1 MQRNCPE
8 FKQKKG
14 VVMKKITARQRCLSF
29 MLLLSVFLIAGCGG
43 GGDGFYYFPDTTKP
57 TVTLTVPAN
66 AATGIAA
73 TAKLTATFSEAMDP
87 STITATTFT
96 VKHGVTA
103 VAGTVSYSG
112 VTATF
117 TPASALLPN
126 TIYTATITTG
136 VKDLAG
142 NVLAGDHAWSFTTA
156 TSVTLVFPAIAAT
169 SGCVN
174 KSISATF
181 SNAMDPS
188 TITTATFTVATGVTG
203 VPGTVVYNAA
213 NKIATFT
220 PNSDLAFSTPYTA
233 TITTGVKDLT
243 GTALAENKVW
253 NFTTG
258 AALCSVIAPVNLDL
272 GAAAP
277 FGTFGSGAGI
287 TNSGINTIINGDLG
301 TTGAST
307 LITGFHDSHAVYTQT
322 TSNIGAVTGTIY
334 TATAPPG
341 SVPGVIAAAGV
352 LAAQT
357 AFDNLAPAALPGG
370 IDVSTISGGAGELG
384 GRTLAPGVYKSAPGT
399 YGITLGDLTL
409 DAAGDP
415 NAVWVFQMATT
426 LTVGIAGP
434 TGARSVNLI
443 NGAQAKNV
451 FWQVGSAATINA
463 AGGGTMAGTILSYAA
478 TSISTAGN
486 AAITTLE
493 GRALS
498 LSAVVSMVN
507 THINVPAP

>member
-1 MQRNCPE
+1 
-8 FKQKKG
+8 
-14 VVMKKITARQRCLSF
+14 
-29 MLLLSVFLIAGCGG
+29 
-43 GGDGFYYFPDTTKP
+43 
-57 TVTLTVPAN
+57 
-66 AATGIAA
+66 
-73 TAKLTATFSEAMDP
+73 MDP
-87 STITATTFT
+87 A
-96 VKHGVTA
+96 
-103 VAGTVSYSG
+103 
-112 VTATF
+112 
-117 TPASALLPN
+117 
-126 TIYTATITTG
+126 
-136 VKDLAG
+136 
-142 NVLAGDHAWSFTTA
+142 
-156 TSVTLVFPAIAAT
+156 
-169 SGCVN
+169 
-174 KSISATF
+174 
-181 SNAMDPS
+181 
-188 TITTATFTVATGVTG
+188 TITTATFTVAAGATG

-220 PNSDLAFSTPYTA
+220 PASDLAFSTPYTA
-233 TITTGVKDLT
+233 TITTGVKSLA

-258 AALCSVIAPVNLDL
+258 AALCTVIAPVNL

-277 FGTFGSGAGI
+277 FGSFGSGAGI
-287 TNSGINTIINGDLG
+287 TNAGIKTIINGDLG

-307 LITGFHDSHAVYTQT
+307 LITGFHDSHAVYTET
-322 TSNIGAVTGTIY
+322 TSNIGNVTGTIY

-341 SVPGVIAAAGV
+341 SVPGVTAAAGA

-357 AFDNLAPAALPGG
+357 AFNNLSPAALPGG

-478 TSISTAGN
+478 ASFSTAGN
-486 AAITTLE
+486 DAITTLE

-498 LSAVVSMVN
+498 LAAVVTLVN
-507 THINVPAP
+507 THINIPAP